1 MQSLYETTK
10 QSGVEVCARE
20 VLDTSPPVSWFI
32 RRQMRSHRGGL
43 SLAQFR
49 TLIRVNRPP
58 AASLSAVAEHLGA
71 SLPTTSRIVQG
82 LVDKG
87 FLARQGCRWDRRQ
100 ITLELTPR
108 GREMLT
114 QARRATQ
121 ESMELEIAKLT
132 AKDRATIVTAMRIL
146 RRLLWPATLPQ
157 PEANATEPRR
167 KRVAKSTRAAAAV

>member
-10 QSGVEVCARE
+10 HSGIEACARE
-20 VLDTSPPVSWFI
+20 VLDTSPPISWFI

-87 FLARQGCRWDRRQ
+87 LLARQGCRWDRRQ
-100 ITLELTPR
+100 INLELTPK

-114 QARRATQ
+114 LARRATQ
-121 ESMELEIAKLT
+121 ESMELEIGKLT
-132 AKDRATIVTAMRIL
+132 NKDRATIVTAMRIL

-157 PEANATEPRR
+157 PETSRPKR
-167 KRVAKSTRAAAAV
+167 KRAARSTRAAAAV